1 MKIKINEPCDAD
13 WKKMK
18 IGMISRHCELCVK
31 NVMDFTK
38 MSREEIL
45 IYLFKNNNKSTCARM
60 YGGQM
65 DFHHQELEAIIEG
78 TRKQKGNLPFVVM
91 SLAALALLS
100 CNGGTDLASGFNP
113 TLGKVVPLGLPT
125 FHDSVKQSKI
135 DSVTRIDTTT
145 KIDQSLK
152 TGKIISEEPTKIIC
166 TPKKGEIERVVDVL
180 MGDVIA
186 IETGEIEL
194 HEPIVAGNVIVNKVE
209 RAIEIAE
216 VMPEFVGGMDSL
228 MSYLSKNINYP
239 KKAQKL
245 GIEGRVFLQFI
256 VEKDGSITNSKILR
270 GIEKSMDKEAMRVV
284 NAMPS
289 WIPGNNRGEVVAV
302 KYTLPIKFVIE

>member
-1 MKIKINEPCDAD
+1 MKVKIKEPCDAD
-13 WKKMK
+13 WNKMK

-60 YGGQM
+60 VVGQM

-100 CNGGTDLASGFNP
+100 CEGGTNLTSGFNP
-113 TLGKVVPLGLPT
+113 TLGEVIPIELPS

-145 KIDQSLK
+145 RIDQSLK
-152 TGKIISEEPTKIIC
+152 TGKIISEQLTKKTC
-166 TPKKGEIERVVDVL
+166 TPKKGEVE
-180 MGDVIA
+180 GDFFLGEVIA

-194 HEPIVAGNVIVNKVE
+194 HEPIVSGNMIVNKEE

-216 VMPEFVGGMDSL
+216 IMPEFVGGMDSL

-239 KKAQKL
+239 KKAQKS

-270 GIEKSMDKEAMRVV
+270 GIEKSMDKEALRVV
-284 NAMPS
+284 ESMPA
-289 WIPGNNRGEVVAV
+289 WIPGRNRGEVVAV
-302 KYTLPIKFVIE
+302 KYTLPIKFVLE